1 MKSMCR
7 GDVKER
13 YSRNFTKCCFLT
25 VLTLLTI
32 LEFVIIFVFI
42 EINGPS
48 QAMKYPA
55 MWAYGSHYRI
65 ESVDVKRQSFDCAIM
80 VDFNQSSRAS
90 SKYKNII
97 EGNLQ
102 YVGKIQEI
110 IELDYRSF
118 KCCIFK
124 CRWYEAF
131 ERTRRHDTQSGLFS
145 IDSSRFLPEDKEPY
159 VLPIHC
165 EQVFH

>member
-1 MKSMCR
+1 
-7 GDVKER
+7 
-13 YSRNFTKCCFLT
+13 
-25 VLTLLTI
+25 
-32 LEFVIIFVFI
+32 
-42 EINGPS
+42 
-48 QAMKYPA
+48 
-55 MWAYGSHYRI
+55 
-65 ESVDVKRQSFDCAIM
+65 M
-80 VDFNQSSRAS
+80 VDFKESSRAS
-90 SKYKNII
+90 SKDKNII

-131 ERTRRHDTQSGLFS
+131 ERTGRHDTHSGLFS
-145 IDSSRFLPEDKEPY
+145 IDSSRLLLEDKEPY

-165 EQVFH
+165 EQVFL